1 MVFDLKLKQ
10 LAAIIISF
18 GVMFAAHASAGTL
31 DLSLPD
37 SRFYA
42 HDAKS
47 FLLASNE
54 VEASKVSANI
64 TATAPAAEFEPK
76 LFSGSKVHQYLGVS
90 TAVLA
95 GLAFATHPH
104 PTDPNAP
111 RETNGTHA
119 QLAKATVVMAAA
131 TIAAGVLSH
140 WDDFSLEDGWSDP
153 DNLHVLLGVTG
164 AALMAYAVN
173 ESANSDVP
181 VSHAAMAELGALGMV
196 VAIKLTW

>member
-1 MVFDLKLKQ
+1 MPLDLKLKK
-10 LAAIIISF
+10 LAAMICI
-18 GVMFAAHASAGTL
+18 GVMFAADASADTL
-31 DLSLPD
+31 NLALPE

-47 FLLASNE
+47 FLLASSE
-54 VEASKVSANI
+54 VEASETSPNI
-64 TATAPAAEFEPK
+64 ITKPSSTEFEPK
-76 LFSGSKVHQYLGVS
+76 LFSGSKAHQYLGVS
-90 TAVLA
+90 TAILA
-95 GLAFATHPH
+95 GAAFITHPH

-119 QLAKATVVMAAA
+119 QLAKATVAMAAA
-131 TIAAGVLSH
+131 TVVAGVLSH

-153 DNLHVLLGVTG
+153 DNLHVLLGVSG

-173 ESANSDVP
+173 ESAKSDVP
-181 VSHAAMAELGALGMV
+181 ISHAGMAELGALGMI